1 MISIKNYSFKIK
13 SIVEMEKNYQPNS
26 PIKNSNRIKPIDDGT
41 DISSLDEH
49 HHRHR
54 RHSRHHHHQ
63 RHRHHSYSSCSTCSN
78 RSHDDFYSDVGYN
91 HHHHHYKH
99 HHSEPVHKIIT
110 PQSSRTRSPSPPKR
124 RRAGYRDTGTGTGL
138 ETKMTR
144 NSSVKA
150 DLEDVPSM

>member
-1 MISIKNYSFKIK
+1 MISIKNYRFKIK
-13 SIVEMEKNYQPNS
+13 SMVEMEKNYQPNS
-26 PIKNSNRIKPIDDGT
+26 AIKNSNRIKPIDNGT

-91 HHHHHYKH
+91 HHHHKH
-99 HHSEPVHKIIT
+99 HHSEPVHKNIT

-124 RRAGYRDTGTGTGL
+124 RRAGYRDTGTGTEL
-138 ETKMTR
+138 ETKTTR

-150 DLEDVPSM
+150 DLEDVPSI